1 MILRYLI
8 EKELKQFMRTR
19 ILPILFIVIPIA
31 LMNFLPRAAN
41 QEARDLTFCVVDN
54 DHSQLSQRLIE
65 KLSASPY
72 FMLTATAPSYELALN
87 EVEEGRALFIVEIP
101 KDFDKLLVTGKPTKV
116 MLASNAVNGMKAGLG
131 QTYLLEIVTAYAQE
145 LRREEGINPMS
156 AQAHI
161 LPMPRY
167 LFNAQ
172 LDYKVFM
179 IPGVIAFLLILLI
192 GFLPALNIV
201 LEKESGTIEQLN
213 VSPIGRFDFIFAK
226 LVPYWLL
233 GLYLVGFSLLL
244 ARGIYGQT
252 PAGSV
257 GSLFVFATLF
267 IFVVSSL
274 GLLVSNYSETARQA
288 ALLMLFFLV
297 VFILTSGLITPI
309 ASMPKW
315 AQQITYLNPLR
326 YFIDALRAIY
336 LRGSSIADLLP
347 QAGALSLFFLVSG
360 TWAVCSYR
368 KSQ

>member
-8 EKELKQFMRTR
+8 EKELKQFMRTK
-19 ILPILFIVIPIA
+19 ILPILFVILPIA

-41 QEARDLTFCVVDN
+41 QEARDLTYCVVDN
-54 DHSQLSQRLIE
+54 DHSQLSRRLIE
-65 KLSASPY
+65 KMSASPY
-72 FMLTATAPSYELALN
+72 FTLVAAPSSYEGALR
-87 EVEEGRALFIVEIP
+87 EVEEGQAQFIVEIP
-101 KDFDKLLVTGKPTKV
+101 DGFDQHIVEGVPARV
-116 MLASNAVNGMKAGLG
+116 MVASNAVNGMKAGLG
-131 QTYLLEIVTAYAQE
+131 QSYLLEIVNAYAHE
-145 LRREEGINPMS
+145 LTLEKGTYGGESEEKINVK
-156 AQAHI
+156 
-161 LPMPRY
+161 PRY

-179 IPGVIAFLLILLI
+179 IPGVIAFLLILLV

-213 VSPIGRFDFIFAK
+213 VSPISRFDFILAK

-233 GLYLVGFSLLL
+233 GLFLVGFSVIL
-244 ARGIYGQT
+244 ARAIYGLS
-252 PAGSV
+252 PAGPMS
-257 GSLFVFATLF
+257 SLFLVATLF
-267 IFVVSSL
+267 IFVVSAL

-309 ASMPKW
+309 ASMPDW
-315 AQQITYLNPLR
+315 AQTITYVNPLR
-326 YFIDALRAIY
+326 YFVDALRAIY

-347 QAGALSLFFLVSG
+347 QTGALAGFVLIAGS
-360 TWAVCSYR
+360 WAVLSYR